1 MKEHLRFAL
10 KVAIALIIVNAITD
24 FVPAL
29 NAYLYTPLKA
39 LGIVKSA

>member
-10 KVAIALIIVNAITD
+10 KVMLALVVINALTD

-29 NAYLYTPLKA
+29 NAYIYTPAKA
-39 LGIVKSA
+39 LGLVKS